1 MTVYNDVTIKNED
14 QYETVAASQIAQV
27 LGATGG
33 TGDVLEGLL
42 VIPATTAP
50 GAISILDD
58 ATSITV
64 YTGGTVGAD
73 LTPFAIPIG
82 AKSKN
87 GAWKVTTGAN
97 LSVIAIGAF
106 T

>member
-1 MTVYNDVTIKNED
+1 MNPVTPINDNT
-14 QYETVAASQIAQV
+14 YETVAASQVSQV
-27 LGATGG
+27 LGGIGAI
-33 TGDVLEGLL
+33 GDVLEGLL